1 MAAGGKINLKL
12 EERVGRR
19 LLLFP
24 KRVSLGD
31 TSAMGTSKHISS
43 WDIPYRLNTHF
54 FDFICRMKR
63 DKVLYFLL
71 LKDVKVLVNVA
82 LHLHETQNDLNGLK
96 MTMLKYS
103 DMWRCHLA

>member
-31 TSAMGTSKHISS
+31 TSAIGTSKHISS

-54 FDFICRMKR
+54 FDCICQNEKR
-63 DKVLYFLL
+63 QSVVFPIIK
-71 LKDVKVLVNVA
+71 KC
-82 LHLHETQNDLNGLK
+82 QGP
-96 MTMLKYS
+96 S
-103 DMWRCHLA
+103 

>member
-31 TSAMGTSKHISS
+31 TSAMGTSKHILS

-54 FDFICRMKR
+54 FDCICQNEKR
-63 DKVLYFLL
+63 QSVVFPIIKNVN
-71 LKDVKVLVNVA
+71 VLVNVS

-96 MTMLKYS
+96 MTVLKYS